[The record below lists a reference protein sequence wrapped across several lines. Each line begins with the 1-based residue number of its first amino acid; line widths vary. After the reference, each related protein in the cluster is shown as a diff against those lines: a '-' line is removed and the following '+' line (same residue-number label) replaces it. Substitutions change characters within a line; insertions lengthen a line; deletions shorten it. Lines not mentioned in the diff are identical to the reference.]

1 LLCSNQNC
9 STGVFLAQ
17 SENFLQICPTLLEGE
32 RDMAVPGKRG
42 RPSRRIRLEE
52 IAARCG
58 VSVSTAS
65 RALSGAGGVRE
76 ALRAT
81 IIETA
86 KSMNYAVPASVAGRK
101 VILAAS
107 SAAMLDSAR
116 SQFTTHVLDGLNER
130 ARMLGV
136 ELVTRPVAT
145 AEDEIAVLRESERDD
160 GVAGCLF
167 LTLDDDA
174 VLTLTAG
181 FSKPIVLVNGDDPS
195 MRHSSVTPCNRSA
208 AMLAANHLIGLGHR
222 RILFLMRRGRRT
234 IERRYEGWRDALA
247 AASVGDL
254 EQLVVEVEDWLPELA
269 SRAVRKRIA
278 AHGLDFSAV
287 LTAGDSLAFGAIRGV
302 QEAGYSVPGDVSVV
316 GMDDLPLAAFCN
328 PPLTAMHIPMREIGS
343 AALSLLLDDMAHAV
357 LPPRRVE
364 LACRLVERQSTA
376 PARTG
381 EGHRHPVP

>member
-1 LLCSNQNC
+1 MTIQ
-9 STGVFLAQ
+9 
-17 SENFLQICPTLLEGE
+17 
-32 RDMAVPGKRG
+32 GKRG

-65 RALSGAGGVRE
+65 RALSGVAGVRDD
-76 ALRAT
+76 LRST

-86 KSMNYAVPASVAGRK
+86 KSMNYAIPASVAGRK

-107 SAAMLDSAR
+107 SVAMIDSAR
-116 SQFTTHVLDGLNER
+116 NQFTYHVLDGLNER

-136 ELVTRPVAT
+136 ELITRPVAT
-145 AEDEIAVLRESERDD
+145 PHDETALLREAERDD
-160 GVAGCLF
+160 SVAGCLF
-167 LTLDDDA
+167 LTLDDDEM
-174 VLTLTAG
+174 LTLTTG

-208 AMLAANHLIGLGHR
+208 AMLAAQHLIGLGHR

-247 AASVGDL
+247 ANGATEFED
-254 EQLVVEVEDWLPELA
+254 LVVEVQDWLPELA
-269 SRAVRKRIA
+269 SKAIKERINA
-278 AHGLDFSAV
+278 RGLDFSAV
-287 LTAGDSLAFGAIRGV
+287 LTAGDSLAFGAIAGV
-302 QEAGYSVPGDVSVV
+302 QEAGYQVPADVSVV

-343 AALSLLLDDMAHAV
+343 VALSLLLDDMAHSG
-357 LPPRRVE
+357 LPRRVE
-364 LACRLVERQSTA
+364 LACNLVVRQSTA
-376 PARTG
+376 PARAG
-381 EGHRHPVP
+381 AGRHQPVT

>member
-1 LLCSNQNC
+1 MTIQ
-9 STGVFLAQ
+9 
-17 SENFLQICPTLLEGE
+17 
-32 RDMAVPGKRG
+32 GKRG

-52 IAARCG
+52 VAARCG

-65 RALSGAGGVRE
+65 RALSGVGGVRE
-76 ALRAT
+76 DLRTT

-136 ELVTRPVAT
+136 ELATRPVAT
-145 AEDEIAVLRESERDD
+145 PEDEIAILREAERD
-160 GVAGCLF
+160 GSVAGCLF

-234 IERRYEGWRDALA
+234 IERRYEGWRDALVA
-247 AASVGDL
+247 AGVAGFED
-254 EQLVVEVEDWLPELA
+254 LVVDVEDWLPELA
-269 SRAVRKRIA
+269 SKAVRERVA
-278 AHGLDFSAV
+278 ARGLDFTAV
-287 LTAGDSLAFGAIRGV
+287 LTAGDSLAFGAVAGV
-302 QEAGYSVPGDVSVV
+302 QGAGYSVPGDVSVV
-316 GMDDLPLAAFCN
+316 GMDDLPQAAFCN

-364 LACRLVERQSTA
+364 LACRLVVRQSTA
-376 PARTG
+376 AVRAGAR
-381 EGHRHPVP
+381 HHPVP

>member
-1 LLCSNQNC
+1 
-9 STGVFLAQ
+9 
-17 SENFLQICPTLLEGE
+17 
-32 RDMAVPGKRG
+32 MAIQGKRG
-42 RPSRRIRLEE
+42 RRIRLEE
-52 IAARCG
+52 VAARCG

-65 RALSGAGGVRE
+65 RALSGVAGVRE
-76 ALRAT
+76 DLRAT
-81 IIETA
+81 IIGTA
-86 KSMNYAVPASVAGRK
+86 KSMNYAIPASVAGRK

-136 ELVTRPVAT
+136 ELATRPVAT
-145 AEDEIAVLRESERDD
+145 PEDEIAILREAEQD
-160 GVAGCLF
+160 GSVAGCLF

-174 VLTLTAG
+174 MLTLTAG

-247 AASVGDL
+247 TAGVADL
-254 EQLVVEVEDWLPELA
+254 EQLVVEVDDWLPELA
-269 SRAVRKRIA
+269 SQAVRKRIA
-278 AHGLDFSAV
+278 ARGPDFTAV
-287 LTAGDSLAFGAIRGV
+287 LTAGDSLAYGAIRGV
-302 QEAGYSVPGDVSVV
+302 QEAGYAVPGDVSVV

-364 LACRLVERQSTA
+364 LACRLVVRQSTA

-381 EGHRHPVP
+381 DGHRHPVP

>member
-1 LLCSNQNC
+1 M
-9 STGVFLAQ
+9 T
-17 SENFLQICPTLLEGE
+17 
-32 RDMAVPGKRG
+32 VPGKRG

-65 RALSGAGGVRE
+65 RALSGVAGVRE
-76 ALRAT
+76 DLRAT

-116 SQFTTHVLDGLNER
+116 SQFTFHVLDGLNER
-130 ARMLGV
+130 ARLLGV

-145 AEDEIAVLRESERDD
+145 PEDEIAILRGAEHDD
-160 GVAGCLF
+160 SVAGCLF

-181 FSKPIVLVNGDDPS
+181 FAKPIVLVNGDDPA

-234 IERRYEGWRDALA
+234 IERRYEGWRDALVA
-247 AASVGDL
+247 AGVVGFEDL
-254 EQLVVEVEDWLPELA
+254 AVEVQDWLPDLA
-269 SRAVRKRIA
+269 SRAVRQRIA
-278 AHGLDFSAV
+278 ARGLDFTAV
-287 LTAGDSLAFGAIRGV
+287 LTAGDSLAFGAVAGA
-302 QEAGYSVPGDVSVV
+302 QEAGYSVPADVSVV

-343 AALSLLLDDMAHAV
+343 AALSLLLDDMAHGAS
-357 LPPRRVE
+357 PARRVE
-364 LACRLVERQSTA
+364 LACHLVVRQSTA
-376 PARTG
+376 PVRTDVG
-381 EGHRHPVP
+381 RAGGGHRQPVP